1 MDSSGAQQPNKYVP
15 ALHLLSAERVCTCV
29 EVHWLQEKYM
39 AFQEMLRLFPPFLVE
54 PFKKWLRGLI
64 CGPTNCSRRCME
76 QHSWLPSPHQPRI
89 SISFYDC
96 SKHISYWAA
105 WEALTAADTLIT
117 KMSVTFLE
125 TDGRL
130 FKKKNKTW
138 RKKSTLKLNMR
149 HKTKRW
155 WQGQYFHGH
164 EMGNFQLNQKKG
176 FKRATQIF
184 SC

>member
-1 MDSSGAQQPNKYVP
+1 
-15 ALHLLSAERVCTCV
+15 
-29 EVHWLQEKYM
+29 M

-64 CGPTNCSRRCME
+64 CGPTYCSRRCME

-130 FKKKNKTW
+130 FKKK
-138 RKKSTLKLNMR
+138 KKKLSVR
-149 HKTKRW
+149 LRAAASW
-155 WQGQYFHGH
+155 SWQGSSKGINSLKYRLANLVRTLHKW
-164 EMGNFQLNQKKG
+164 EMTAQRSEQDGIVLDE
-176 FKRATQIF
+176 
-184 SC
+184 CWPLC